1 MVLLSLSMSQGLGFG
16 IAFTTCVVVISVYFL
31 KLRPL
36 AQGISGTGVSVGNMC
51 FPWVTS
57 ALISTFTW
65 RGIRHFSMNMSS
77 LV

>member
-1 MVLLSLSMSQGLGFG
+1 M
-16 IAFTTCVVVISVYFL
+16 VVISVYFL

-65 RGIRHFSMNMSS
+65 RGIKDCSMNLSYLALAILLS
-77 LV
+77 TSRVGFHGI